1 MIDDDMIIWS
11 SLSSAYSCDA
21 MIKIKMMMMIPRY
34 DMIRYT
40 IVTKAKGLGRNANTK
55 DVGKTTYSIGRSS
68 EDTGDRICKD
78 TLWHCT
84 HFPHTLPATVIF
96 FKNPA
101 NAIPIRLINGKSKTN
116 IHQNSEKKNR
126 ETNMWLNKEK
136 KSFVHVS
143 PSLPAF
149 FLRVWF
155 VFVFLFPL
163 DMYDSGRAMVRY

>member
-1 MIDDDMIIWS
+1 MIDDDMIIWW

-40 IVTKAKGLGRNANTK
+40 IVTKAKGVGRNANTK

-116 IHQNSEKKNR
+116 IHQNSEKKSR
-126 ETNMWLNKEK
+126 DKHVTEQRK
-136 KSFVHVS
+136 KIVCSC
-143 PSLPAF
+143 
-149 FLRVWF
+149 
-155 VFVFLFPL
+155 FPL
-163 DMYDSGRAMVRY
+163 STRILPSCVVCFRFFVPARHVWQRTSDG